1 MPSSALRTRALLVLP
16 LAAFLS
22 GCDMSLGNLAG
33 RATDEWTRTYQLSPG
48 GEVRI
53 GNTNG
58 RVDVEGVDGSTVEV
72 RAERIA
78 RAATD
83 AGAKELLPRISIKED
98 IQPDRVSI
106 ETERMGGIMIG
117 ANYEV
122 RYHVRAPKNAVVNV
136 SNTNGLVN
144 VVGLSG
150 RVQARTTNG
159 GVRGK
164 DLAGEVDARTT
175 NGGVNLEFAKVG
187 KERITLRTTNGGVSL
202 YLPEDAKADLT
213 ATWTNGGVSYSDVKL
228 DVTEKS
234 RRRLEARMNGGGAPI
249 ELHTTNGGIRIRNR
263 SDASTNTDSGDSDKD
278 DHDDVGALKAPKPP
292 KPPKPPEPPSGERR

>member
-1 MPSSALRTRALLVLP
+1 MLSSTLRFRALLALP
-16 LAAFLS
+16 LAVGLA
-22 GCDMSLGNLAG
+22 GCDMSLGHLTG
-33 RATDEWTRTYQLSPG
+33 RATDEWTHTYPLTAG

-83 AGAKELLPRISIKED
+83 DGAKEILPRITIKED

-106 ETERMGGIMIG
+106 ETEKLGGMGGITIG
-117 ANYEV
+117 VNFEV
-122 RYHVRAPKNAVVNV
+122 RYHVKAPKNAFVNV
-136 SNTNGLVN
+136 TNTNGLVN
-144 VVGLSG
+144 VVGLTG
-150 RVQARTTNG
+150 KVQAHTTNG

-164 DLAGEVDARTT
+164 DLTGEVDARTT
-175 NGGVNLEFAKVG
+175 NGTVNLEFSKVG
-187 KERITLRTTNGGVSL
+187 TQPITMRTTNGGVSL
-202 YLPEDAKADLT
+202 YLPDDAKADVT

-234 RRRLEARMNGGGAPI
+234 RRRLEGRMNGGGAPI

-263 SDASTNTDSGDSDKD
+263 SDAPANTDDDKD
-278 DHDDVGALKAPKPP
+278 DRGDTVKVLKSTDPKPP
-292 KPPKPPEPPSGERR
+292 KPPTPPGERR